1 MKLSNLKVRTRLI
14 AGFGLLLLT
23 ALFIGGLG
31 GVQLGG
37 LHSAVVQ
44 LSTEDWNT
52 ARGAITL
59 RSNLR
64 SVGARSAEYLLADEA
79 SRPAVL
85 EKLNENR
92 KAIEEGI
99 EKLSKLDTEDT
110 ESVNGLAKVAED
122 RTALLAVASRVTELG
137 AVDKSRS
144 EATRVSLD
152 ELRPLVDT
160 ALTDAQALVKMHEA
174 DFMRTAELTRVD
186 YERGRNVTFIT
197 LGLALALGLLSAVF

>member
-31 GVQLGG
+31 VVQLGR

-44 LSTEDWNT
+44 LSTEDWDT

-92 KAIEEGI
+92 QAIEDGI
-99 EKLSKLDTEDT
+99 EKLSKLDTENADA
-110 ESVNGLAKVAED
+110 VNGLAKVAED
-122 RTALLAVASRVTELG
+122 RTALLATAKRVTELG
-137 AVDKSRS
+137 ATDKTRA
-144 EATRVSLD
+144 EATRIYLD
-152 ELRPLVDT
+152 ELRPLVDA
-160 ALTDAQALVKMHEA
+160 ALTDAQALVKLHEA
-174 DFMRTAELTRVD
+174 DFMQTAELT
-186 YERGRNVTFIT
+186 
-197 LGLALALGLLSAVF
+197 